1 MGESLASPTTQDQ
14 GANNRTLLNA
24 AERAADPD
32 RYTSW
37 KGQFPDLSQFYG
49 QPWAGDNVV
58 QAVDRSQDIQLAA
71 GNGFRMGNGRINVSE
86 PVNGRV
92 YISDGLG
99 SLSDADL
106 IARTRAVL
114 GQGNSATSARVNYL
128 AAEAEATSNL
138 YASGMGDVRTV
149 LTMQGSSGDALQRIT
164 AQPIESLP
172 SITAMNGW
180 DSFLTFNPAGKL
192 LSGVGGGVA
201 DLVQAPVVLAKEAL
215 LTTSDTIGQSVTG
228 ALNWLT
234 DSNLNYRSDSA
245 LYRSIQTNGVLG
257 TAGLA
262 VTGTVK
268 GIVAPIDALYRN
280 DVNAFGR
287 SLPGAAMATVGPLAK
302 FGNAATDL
310 SPGAAL
316 REKYSYLTPEARA
329 TRMEVLAEANAARR
343 LQELES
349 SIPGAHF
356 VEKHGAQTTLQSQL
370 ERAQFGRNPTT
381 GIVETYPNGN
391 PKIPS
396 SATRF
401 VSNRDQLNAINRA
414 QNIFEITGDVTLAER
429 PISFDYLMGEGY
441 KKTSLLY
448 GQSYS
453 AQVWFRNG
461 VPVTAFPIWGQ

>member
-1 MGESLASPTTQDQ
+1 M
-14 GANNRTLLNA
+14 LNA

-37 KGQFPDLSQFYG
+37 KGQFPDLTQFYG
-49 QPWAGDNVV
+49 QPWSGDNVA

-138 YASGMGDVRTV
+138 YASGAGDVRTI
-149 LTMQGSSGDALQRIT
+149 LTMQGSSGESLQRIT
-164 AQPIESLP
+164 AEPIESLP
-172 SITAMNGW
+172 SFTAMSSW
-180 DSFLTFNPAGKL
+180 DSFLTFTPTGKL
-192 LSGVGGGVA
+192 LSGVGSSIA
-201 DLVQAPVVLAKEAL
+201 DLVQAPVVLAKEAV

-257 TAGLA
+257 TVGLA

-268 GIVAPIDALYRN
+268 GIVAPIDAMYRN
-280 DVNAFGR
+280 DLNALGR
-287 SLPGAAMATVGPLAK
+287 SLPGTALAAAGPLAK
-302 FGNAATDL
+302 LRSGVGAQGAPWVDFSRVDSVAPGFYRADPRQLRFTQATASPNFSTGGHTIASTADDL
-310 SPGAAL
+310 RLG
-316 REKYSYLTPEARA
+316 RVTPEQLGDPLRVMMVDGKPFSFDN
-329 TRMEVLAEANAARR
+329 RRLVSYNLAEMDSVPIQVMGMEDAAFASKFFQR
-343 LQELES
+343 L
-349 SIPGAHF
+349 
-356 VEKHGAQTTLQSQL
+356 
-370 ERAQFGRNPTT
+370 
-381 GIVETYPNGN
+381 
-391 PKIPS
+391 
-396 SATRF
+396 
-401 VSNRDQLNAINRA
+401 D
-414 QNIFEITGDVTLAER
+414 
-429 PISFDYLMGEGY
+429 PIRGEGLQVVIA
-441 KKTSLLY
+441 KSAEQKAAQQQLY
-448 GQSYS
+448 ELGLIK
-453 AQVWFRNG
+453 RK
-461 VPVTAFPIWGQ
+461 P